1 MLLIVCYGTP
11 INHEL
16 ETKVL
21 PNVISFTLCN
31 ETNSIKDS
39 EKTHV

>member
-11 INHEL
+11 INYEL

-21 PNVISFTLCN
+21 PNVISFTLRN
-31 ETNSIKDS
+31 ETHRIKDS
-39 EKTHV
+39 KTHV